1 MKRIKL
7 ILATAAALTT
17 MTVVAAVPA
26 SAEISLGDGDLGFDG
41 TSGGVLLGD
50 GGFFVVGDRDRDR
63 LTFEEPFFVP
73 EAAGLANQEFS
84 ESRITSGGAAPSFTL
99 SNTGDNANLAPTDQ
113 QVVNTGNVA
122 NEQGVVQSGSVSDDI
137 TFSGSSI
144 ELSPSTTS
152 DVTQTIEQSGAA
164 S

>member
-1 MKRIKL
+1 MKRLKL

-17 MTVVAAVPA
+17 MTVVATVPA
-26 SAEISLGDGDLGFDG
+26 SAEISFGDGDRDGF
-41 TSGGVLLGD
+41 
-50 GGFFVVGDRDRDR
+50 
-63 LTFEEPFFVP
+63 TFEEPFFVP
-73 EAAGLANQEFS
+73 EAAGPANQEFS
-84 ESRITSGGAAPSFTL
+84 ESRITSGSAAPSFTL
-99 SNTGDNANLAPTDQ
+99 GNSGDNANLAPTDQ

-122 NEQGVVQSGSVSDDI
+122 NEQGVVQYGSVSDDI

-152 DVTQTIEQSGAA
+152 GATQTIEQSGAA

>member
-1 MKRIKL
+1 MKRIKI

-17 MTVVAAVPA
+17 MTAMAAVPA
-26 SAEISLGDGDLGFDG
+26 SAQISVGAHDLSFDDA
-41 TSGGVLLGD
+41 SGSVLLGD
-50 GGFFVVGDRDRDR
+50 GGFFIVGDRDRDGFI
-63 LTFEEPFFVP
+63 FEEPFFVP
-73 EAAGLANQEFS
+73 EATVPASQEFS
-84 ESRITSGGAAPSFTL
+84 ESRIASGGAAPSFTL
-99 SNTGDNANLAPTDQ
+99 NNSGDNANLAPTDQ

-137 TFSGSSI
+137 SFSGSSI

-152 DVTQTIEQSGAA
+152 DATQTIQQSGAA

>member
-26 SAEISLGDGDLGFDG
+26 SAEISLGDPDLSFDG
-41 TSGGVLLGD
+41 TSG
-50 GGFFVVGDRDRDR
+50 FFIVGDRDRDGFI
-63 LTFEEPFFVP
+63 FEEPFFVP
-73 EAAGLANQEFS
+73 EGTVPASQEFS
-84 ESRITSGGAAPSFTL
+84 ESRITSGSAAPSFTL
-99 SNTGDNANLAPTDQ
+99 SNSGDNANLAPTDQ

-152 DVTQTIEQSGAA
+152 GATQTIEQSGAA